1 MLLKKLGGWP
11 VLEGDNWDAGSFS
24 WLQSVYKFREVGFS
38 VDYFLDFSVTTDLK
52 NSTKRTI
59 DVSPSPQA
67 TPSNFKSFVCVLLVG
82 PSFSGT
88 EP

>member
-59 DVSPSPQA
+59 DVSQNS
-67 TPSNFKSFVCVLLVG
+67 TPKAKFSSYTFLIVCSWIKL
-82 PSFSGT
+82 PWD
-88 EP
+88 

>member
-67 TPSNFKSFVCVLLVG
+67 TPSNLISFVCVRIVG

>member
-11 VLEGDNWDAGSFS
+11 VLEGDNWDAASFT

-59 DVSPSPQA
+59 DVSQSRSKHSLA
-67 TPSNFKSFVCVLLVG
+67 SHF
-82 PSFSGT
+82 
-88 EP
+88 